1 MLAELID
8 TVRRLERGLDK
19 LTWAALT
26 LGVQPAS
33 MQPAEQESD
42 SVSCRFVFEQL
53 HTSEPR
59 ESLAE
64 GGTVHKKRFCSSSA
78 DPIEGAA

>member
-1 MLAELID
+1 
-8 TVRRLERGLDK
+8 
-19 LTWAALT
+19 
-26 LGVQPAS
+26 